1 MDLHQLRYFVA
12 VAERLH
18 FAEAAELVHVSQPGL
33 SQQIKALEE
42 EVGVLLLERTKRT
55 VALTEAGKHFLEEAK
70 LTLEHAERAKVVAQK
85 VARGKLGTVRIGYVH
100 SVPFSGL
107 LANLASVCR
116 KCANGVHLE
125 FAEMEASGQMHG
137 IVEGELD
144 LGFIRLPLEDIPP
157 GIAIKTVMRE
167 KMLVALNKD
176 HLLAKKKKILCADLK
191 NEQLVLYSRPDGKSA
206 LDEHVAAIAEK
217 GGFDLIKSVQK
228 AEKLTAVI
236 GLVAGGS
243 GIAIVP
249 ESLHYM
255 HVPSVIFRPLAD
267 IERVSE
273 LAVAYR
279 RDERSP
285 AVNLFLAK
293 LREGALY
300 RKQEKR
306 SRIPKPESRALISAQ
321 VENIEIQKLGRVLPD
336 GFPQRDSTPLN

>member
-18 FAEAAELVHVSQPGL
+18 FAEAAEFVHVSQPGL

-70 LTLEHAERAKVVAQK
+70 LTLEHAERAKTVAQK

-107 LANLASVCR
+107 LANLTSVCR
-116 KCANGVHLE
+116 RCANGVHLE
-125 FAEMEASGQMHG
+125 FAEVEALDQLHR
-137 IVEGELD
+137 IVEGKLD

-157 GIAIKTVMRE
+157 GISLKIVLRE
-167 KMLVALNKD
+167 KMLVALNQD
-176 HLLAKKKKILCADLK
+176 HPLARNKKIPCAALK
-191 NEQLVLYSRPDGKSA
+191 NEQLVLYARSDGKST
-206 LDEHVAAIAEK
+206 LDGHIKAIAEK
-217 GGFDLIKSVQK
+217 GGFDLLNSTQK

-293 LREGALY
+293 LMETAL
-300 RKQEKR
+300 RKPKKR
-306 SRIPKPESRALISAQ
+306 SRIAKLEGKLSNGESERIDHLESQASAA
-321 VENIEIQKLGRVLPD
+321 
-336 GFPQRDSTPLN
+336 